1 MPDFEGADIIELQPL
16 DEKLPYSFKVEYCTA
31 ASANDGVIP
40 YGYTLSSASTAIT
53 AVKYPSSTSATSA
66 LIDGSASISTS
77 NSSYAIITI
86 PLTWPVSSSSG
97 VSILGPGTYHI
108 TFDCMLSGVTERH
121 KELNF
126 NRVFARDK

>member
-1 MPDFEGADIIELQPL
+1 MPDFEGSDIIELQPL
-16 DEKLPYSFKVEYCTA
+16 DEKLPYSFKIEYCTA

-40 YGYTLSSASTAIT
+40 YGYTLSASSTAIT
-53 AVKYPSSTSATSA
+53 AAKYPSSISATSA

-77 NSSYAIITI
+77 NSSYAVITI
-86 PLTWPVSSSSG
+86 PLTYPVSSSSS
-97 VSILGPGTYHI
+97 VSILGPGTYHL
-108 TFDCMLSGVTERH
+108 TFQCKLSGVTDRY